1 MAAEFGFWIFC
12 CLGSLCILYCLFE
25 LHYFLR
31 MCLCVILARF
41 VKRKCHILETTTV
54 SGICLTN
61 DIDTLLYHMNNARYF
76 RELDFARVD
85 FYERTNLYRTIIAKG
100 GSVFQGAATIRYRR
114 FIRPF
119 HRFQIISRIIYWD
132 DQSVYM
138 EHRFVSPADQFI
150 HCIAICRQRIIDC
163 SADEVMNELLS
174 PKTAQL
180 QASRNTLS
188 STVSLEH
195 AIASTNVDQNMAEN
209 GQVRSKLKP
218 DLPPEIQKWIE
229 YNDLSSKNLRQNC

>member
-1 MAAEFGFWIFC
+1 MASEIGFWLFC
-12 CLGSLCILYCLFE
+12 CLVTILLLYCLFE

-31 MCLCVILARF
+31 MCLCVLLARF

-85 FYERTNLYRTIIAKG
+85 FYERTNLYRTILAKG

-119 HRFQIISRIIYWD
+119 HRFKIVSRIIYWD

-138 EHRFVSPADQFI
+138 EHRFVRPSDQFI

-163 SADEVMNELLS
+163 SADDVMAELLS

-188 STVSLEH
+188 STVTLDH
-195 AIASTNVDQNMAEN
+195 AISSTNVDQNMAEN
-209 GQVRSKLKP
+209 GEVRTKLKP
-218 DLPPEIQKWIE
+218 DLPVEIQKWIE
-229 YNDLSSKNLRQNC
+229 YNDLSSKNLRQQC